1 VIIQRGYKVELD
13 PTNEQVPGF
22 AKACGIARFAYNW
35 ALHRKEAGFRE
46 RNLNRTVL
54 SIKNELNRRKRE
66 EFPWMYEAS
75 KCVSEEALWDLD
87 EAYKKF
93 FRHLKGD
100 PKLGIS
106 MARFCKEC
114 NAMRFG
120 RHFGAPSFRSRRRGL
135 GSFRIDGSRVRVYAD
150 RIQIQTLGLVRL
162 KERGYIPWEDVRIL
176 NATISERAGRWF
188 VSVNVEQDIEVPS
201 NDGPEVGMDLGLST
215 LATLSDRTTFEN
227 PKALARHGRKLE
239 RLQRAVSRL
248 CSNCGCRKPM
258 TPHVRVYECL
268 ACGFVDNRD
277 HNAAVNL
284 EPSRLV
290 AVGSPDTLN
299 ARQRPEVQT
308 ERLVPVDEARIN
320 GR

>member
-1 VIIQRGYKVELD
+1 MIIQRGYKVELD

-66 EFPWMYEAS
+66 EFPWMYEVS

-176 NATISERAGRWF
+176 NMRQS
-188 VSVNVEQDIEVPS
+188 PS
-201 NDGPEVGMDLGLST
+201 RRDGGLSRST
-215 LATLSDRTTFEN
+215 WNKT
-227 PKALARHGRKLE
+227 
-239 RLQRAVSRL
+239 SRFL
-248 CSNCGCRKPM
+248 PM
-258 TPHVRVYECL
+258 TDPRSEWTS
-268 ACGFVDNRD
+268 AFQ
-277 HNAAVNL
+277 
-284 EPSRLV
+284 PSPRCPIGRHSRTPRRSLGTGV
-290 AVGSPDTLN
+290 SWSAF
-299 ARQRPEVQT
+299 
-308 ERLVPVDEARIN
+308 N

>member
-1 VIIQRGYKVELD
+1 
-13 PTNEQVPGF
+13 
-22 AKACGIARFAYNW
+22 
-35 ALHRKEAGFRE
+35 
-46 RNLNRTVL
+46 
-54 SIKNELNRRKRE
+54 
-66 EFPWMYEAS
+66 
-75 KCVSEEALWDLD
+75 
-87 EAYKKF
+87 
-93 FRHLKGD
+93 
-100 PKLGIS
+100 
-106 MARFCKEC
+106 
-114 NAMRFG
+114 
-120 RHFGAPSFRSRRRGL
+120 
-135 GSFRIDGSRVRVYAD
+135 
-150 RIQIQTLGLVRL
+150 
-162 KERGYIPWEDVRIL
+162 
-176 NATISERAGRWF
+176 
-188 VSVNVEQDIEVPS
+188 
-201 NDGPEVGMDLGLST
+201 MDLGLST